1 MSTLELAVK
10 EIPQLIK
17 LLKEKF
23 SQTPELKFTSDGNI
37 DLFYSGELELGTEV
51 FIDFNK
57 EMDDCMKSAMEKGKS
72 KDEAHEACK
81 LKGKMERVPAPSKT
95 YKHTDGTEITIEQ
108 GKVVDIKTPHKI
120 ENQKTDMKML
130 AEEIFK
136 AFPKTDLSGIETAL
150 TELKTTLSAISAE
163 KKELKEKV
171 DKFETFKA
179 EVIGI
184 LEKFSKQPSVPPAPA
199 KNTSSKSIFN
209 TELTFEERVKILNET
224 KI

>member
-1 MSTLELAVK
+1 
-10 EIPQLIK
+10 
-17 LLKEKF
+17 
-23 SQTPELKFTSDGNI
+23 
-37 DLFYSGELELGTEV
+37 
-51 FIDFNK
+51 
-57 EMDDCMKSAMEKGKS
+57 MKSAMEKGKS

-184 LEKFSKQPSVPPAPA
+184 LEELHLQAVAPMQAKPRRGRPPKPRMGRPPKPVFCSECGSKFPDKETLIEHIKLMHKKKEVDKDAFESFLSEA
-199 KNTSSKSIFN
+199 KK
-209 TELTFEERVKILNET
+209 
-224 KI
+224 